1 MNGAEKVLTLV
12 GAVFAGIGTV
22 ITVIFFGMA
31 KVVGAGFGVFV
42 ALPLFFVVMGLCFVI
57 APVISKK
64 KRAKI
69 IKNGTKYPAK
79 IYGYAKNASYVV
91 NGVHPTDTKVHYF
104 DNNGVER
111 EVVLPTRCA
120 GSDGLMPVGM
130 TVDIYEY
137 KGKFSWDASSVRSE
151 VLYREAEL
159 MDNKPIEPEKQNI
172 VAVKCKNCGATF
184 EAIKGFTGQC
194 PYCGGYTNA

>member
-1 MNGAEKVLTLV
+1 MNSAEKVFLIVGAAFASIGLLV
-12 GAVFAGIGTV
+12 TGIFLSVASAVGEGFVAFVGIPFFFVLLGAVFI
-22 ITVIFFGMA
+22 
-31 KVVGAGFGVFV
+31 VVPF
-42 ALPLFFVVMGLCFVI
+42 L
-57 APVISKK
+57 KK
-64 KRAKI
+64 SSRQKI
-69 IKNGTKYPAK
+69 VQKGKKYPAK
-79 IYGYAKNASYVV
+79 IYGYTKNALFEV

-104 DNNGVER
+104 DEMGVER
-111 EVVLPTRCA
+111 EIILPTHCA

-130 TVDIYEY
+130 TVDVYSY
-137 KGKFSWDASSVRSE
+137 KGKFSWDPKSLRNE

-172 VAVKCKNCGATF
+172 VAVKCKNCGASF